1 MPVATLTDGHY
12 RQPMFRAI
20 IALILAATAIW
31 SIYWFVG
38 RQSYLGSLEALAE
51 RLRQDGWQI
60 EYSDLGIRGYPNRF
74 DATFE
79 RPVITSQDGGFEWR
93 APVFQLLVLS
103 YDPDHVIAAWPEEQ
117 EVVVNGDART
127 VQALGLR
134 ASLETEGSD
143 SRIERVIIE
152 AESMSL
158 DGLPLEA
165 RNLVTGIMQQD
176 PQVSTYELS
185 GDVRLVP
192 PDGTELPVSGTD
204 LRVASIN
211 LDLRASVQFDK
222 PLSAMACREPQL
234 RANRVIVQKFSV
246 GWPQDMIEATADLSL
261 DPDGLANGA
270 IEISVER
277 PVAVLEFISTLPN
290 SGWAEQLRPLV
301 EKGGVSGPM
310 TLELSVT
317 GGRVRLVG
325 IPLLQLPAFQ
335 PCQER

>member
-1 MPVATLTDGHY
+1 M
-12 RQPMFRAI
+12 
-20 IALILAATAIW
+20 
-31 SIYWFVG
+31 
-38 RQSYLGSLEALAE
+38 
-51 RLRQDGWQI
+51 
-60 EYSDLGIRGYPNRF
+60 
-74 DATFE
+74 
-79 RPVITSQDGGFEWR
+79 
-93 APVFQLLVLS
+93 LS